1 MRTIDRHEDWIEE
14 PASDTPATGTGLFR
28 ATLLFGAL
36 AVFLSLLVPP
46 IAERSASYVAG
57 DNRPDLDMMATGSV
71 AKSSEYTLRRSV
83 LQPADAAPC
92 VIYADGRRLGS
103 C

>member
-1 MRTIDRHEDWIEE
+1 MLPRLFL
-14 PASDTPATGTGLFR
+14 AALGCLLVGTGAHAQDLPPLKETP
-28 ATLLFGAL
+28 TLSRTHPEGL
-36 AVFLSLLVPP
+36 PP